1 MDASVNG
8 QVNERVLERFL
19 APDGRLRA
27 IPSKQAKLLVV
38 LDHLAQSFELGDVYP
53 EAEVNEILRR
63 FHPDVASL
71 RRHLVDHEFL
81 ARREGRY
88 WRCGGTVHLEV

>member
-1 MDASVNG
+1 MDDNL
-8 QVNERVLERFL
+8 NDRMDDRVLERFL
-19 APDGRLRA
+19 APGGGLRA

-71 RRHLVDHEFL
+71 RRYLVDHQFL
-81 ARREGRY
+81 ARREGCY